1 MPTLEMDTPTT
12 SSAPKPNEAL
22 RPIDCMGLNN
32 LVDKNKANPAGGKVT
47 LKATTITEGQ
57 MRNLTYIRDLA
68 PTIIDEPP
76 HLLGENTAP
85 NPSEAVLAA
94 LGACLAVGYMANAS
108 HHGIVL
114 SGVKIEMEGDIDVS
128 AVWGLG
134 DVPEGRV
141 AGFTAIRVKAH
152 LEGNASREVLDDIVQ
167 NANKWSP
174 VASTLR
180 NNVKVTATLA
190 E

>member
-1 MPTLEMDTPTT
+1 MPTLEATT
-12 SSAPKPNEAL
+12 TITDFKPNEAL
-22 RPIDCMGLNN
+22 RPIDCMGLTG

-47 LKATTITEGQ
+47 LRATTVTEGQ

-68 PTIIDEPP
+68 PVIIDEPP

-108 HHGIVL
+108 HHGITL
-114 SGVKIEMEGDIDVS
+114 SEIKIEMEGDIDVS

-134 DVPEGRV
+134 DVPDDKV
-141 AGFTAIRVKAH
+141 AGFTALRVKAY
-152 LEGNASREVLDDIVQ
+152 LKGDASREQLDDIVQ

-180 NNVKVTATLA
+180 NNVQVTATLA

>member
-1 MPTLEMDTPTT
+1 MPTLEMETPAT
-12 SSAPKPNEAL
+12 SSDPKPGEAL
-22 RPIDCMGLNN
+22 RPIDCTGLSN

-134 DVPEGRV
+134 DVPEGKV

-190 E
+190 D

>member
-1 MPTLEMDTPTT
+1 MPTAELTSTAEM
-12 SSAPKPNEAL
+12 KPSEAL
-22 RPIDCMGLNN
+22 RPIDCMGLTR

-114 SGVKIEMEGDIDVS
+114 SAVKIEMEGDIDVS

-134 DVPEGRV
+134 DVPDDKV
-141 AGFTAIRVKAH
+141 AGFTAIRVKAY
-152 LEGNASREVLDDIVQ
+152 LDGNASREVLDDIVQ

-180 NNVKVTATLA
+180 NNVQVTATLA
-190 E
+190 D

>member
-1 MPTLEMDTPTT
+1 MPTLETAATVADL
-12 SSAPKPNEAL
+12 KPNEAL
-22 RPIDCMGLNN
+22 RPIDCMGLTN

-47 LKATTITEGQ
+47 LRATTEGQ

-68 PTIIDEPP
+68 PVIIDEPP

-108 HHGIVL
+108 HHGITL
-114 SGVKIEMEGDIDVS
+114 SEIKIEMEGDIDVS

-134 DVPEGRV
+134 DVPEDKV
-141 AGFTAIRVKAH
+141 AGFTAIRIKAH
-152 LEGNASREVLDDIVQ
+152 LKGDASREVLDDIVQ

-180 NNVKVTATLA
+180 NNVQVTAVLA
-190 E
+190 D

>member
-1 MPTLEMDTPTT
+1 MTT
-12 SSAPKPNEAL
+12 IAEPRPAAEAL
-22 RPIDCMGLNN
+22 RPIDCMGLTK
-32 LVDKNKANPAGGKVT
+32 LADKNKSNPAGGKVT
-47 LKATTITEGQ
+47 LKATTVTEGQ
-57 MRNLTYIRDLA
+57 FRNLTFIRDLQ
-68 PTIIDEPP
+68 PVVIDEPP

-108 HHGIVL
+108 DR
-114 SGVKIEMEGDIDVS
+114 GVNLTEIKVEMEGDIDVS

-134 DVPEGRV
+134 DVPDDKV
-141 AGFTAIRVKAH
+141 AGFTAVRVKAY
-152 LEGNASREVLDDIVQ
+152 LKGNASPAVLDEIVQ

-174 VASTLR
+174 VAATLR
-180 NNVKVTATLA
+180 NNVKVTAILA

>member
-1 MPTLEMDTPTT
+1 MSETQPDMA
-12 SSAPKPNEAL
+12 SATL
-22 RPIDCMGLNN
+22 RPIDCMGLDK
-32 LVDKNKANPAGGKVT
+32 LVVKGKTNPESGKVT
-47 LKATTITEGQ
+47 LRAKTVTEGQ
-57 MRNLTYIRDLA
+57 FRNLTFIRDLQ
-68 PTIIDEPP
+68 PVVIDEPP

-108 HHGIVL
+108 QRGISL
-114 SGVKIEMEGDIDVS
+114 SEISIEMEGDIDVS

-134 DVPEGRV
+134 DTPDGKV

-152 LEGNASREVLDDIVQ
+152 LAGNASREELADIVER
-167 NANKWSP
+167 ANQWSP
-174 VASTLR
+174 VANTLR
-180 NNVKVTATLA
+180 NNVLVTATLV

>member
-1 MPTLEMDTPTT
+1 MPTLELEKETTKDT
-12 SSAPKPNEAL
+12 AL
-22 RPIDCMGLNN
+22 RPIDCMGLNT
-32 LVDKNKANPAGGKVT
+32 LVDKNKANPSGGKVT
-47 LKATTITEGQ
+47 LKAITVTEGQ

-68 PTIIDEPP
+68 PVIIDEPP

-108 HHGIVL
+108 HQGVIL
-114 SGVKIEMEGDIDVS
+114 SAIKIELEGDIDVS

-134 DVPEGRV
+134 DVPEGKV
-141 AGFTAIRVKAH
+141 AGFTAIRIKAH
-152 LEGNASREVLDDIVQ
+152 LDGNTSRKILDDIVQ

-180 NNVKVTATLA
+180 NNVQVTATLA
-190 E
+190 D